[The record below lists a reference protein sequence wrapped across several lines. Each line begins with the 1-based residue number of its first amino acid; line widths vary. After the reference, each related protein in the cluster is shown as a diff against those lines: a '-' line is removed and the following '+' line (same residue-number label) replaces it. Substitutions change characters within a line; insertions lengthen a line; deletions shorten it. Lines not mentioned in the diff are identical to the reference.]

1 MVMTG
6 GLFIIVL
13 PTLFKNVMSLGY
25 LPNSVGPF
33 AKEMF
38 SYLFGWV
45 CARFFG
51 IKWRPRAR
59 EPNEKKTFATCWV
72 SFFSI
77 ISWLLLS
84 SLLSS
89 LLPSK
94 PSQIAQLTA
103 LPMLLMFSVAYG
115 INMCRMCGVE
125 PSPALAISPVYKTI
139 LKSILKYPPGPEEI
153 GFLMTSL
160 NLNCCPIT

>member
-1 MVMTG
+1 MTGNIKFIPPIKMVMTG

-59 EPNEKKTFATCWV
+59 EPNEKKLLPLAELV
-72 SFFSI
+72 SFQSFPGCFFHLCSPLFSPPN
-77 ISWLLLS
+77 
-84 SLLSS
+84 
-89 LLPSK
+89 LPK
-94 PSQIAQLTA
+94 
-103 LPMLLMFSVAYG
+103 
-115 INMCRMCGVE
+115 
-125 PSPALAISPVYKTI
+125 
-139 LKSILKYPPGPEEI
+139 
-153 GFLMTSL
+153 
-160 NLNCCPIT
+160 